1 MQRFWLSTLRVPVAG
16 HYWTHFDNRT
26 MLEEDRPIEG
36 QYQKYLIRKTL
47 DGQLTPRA
55 AAPKLAAVTL
65 GDPVPDVHDEEVEG
79 ELLGSMERMFNYMIR
94 PLGERPEDVQT
105 IFELLVCLSQ
115 LPQVFTKSGQPLYRS
130 DTDQYVWKDMP
141 YLPFALGHQWTGE
154 SICIF
159 DMVT

>member
-1 MQRFWLSTLRVPVAG
+1 
-16 HYWTHFDNRT
+16 
-26 MLEEDRPIEG
+26 MLEEDRPIEW
-36 QYQKYLIRKTL
+36 QYQKDLIRKTL

-65 GDPVPDVHDEEVEG
+65 GDPVPDVHDEDVEA

-94 PLGERPEDVQT
+94 PLGERPEDVH
-105 IFELLVCLSQ
+105 IICELLVCLSQ

-141 YLPFALGHQWTGE
+141 HLPFALGHQWTGR
-154 SICIF
+154 SVCIF

>member
-1 MQRFWLSTLRVPVAG
+1 MARHNQ
-16 HYWTHFDNRT
+16 THFVAVK
-26 MLEEDRPIEG
+26 MLDKDRPIEW
-36 QYQKYLIRKTL
+36 QCQKDFIRKTL

-65 GDPVPDVHDEEVEG
+65 GDPVPDVHNEEDEDEF
-79 ELLGSMERMFNYMIR
+79 LGSIERMFNYMIR
-94 PLGERPEDVQT
+94 SLGERPEDVQT

-141 YLPFALGHQWTGE
+141 YLPFALGDQWDGKSACMFSMMT
-154 SICIF
+154 
-159 DMVT
+159 